1 MSLAQL
7 IPLTGVVIVMT
18 PQDVAQSIANKAIDM
33 FRQLE
38 ASGSMP
44 IPILGVV
51 ENMSGFICPKCGEE
65 SDLFRKGGG
74 VRAAQRLDVPFLG
87 AIPIDPTIC
96 ISGDAGRPSML
107 TAPFSRQA
115 DAFRHIAGQV
125 AARVSTLAMA

>member
-7 IPLTGVVIVMT
+7 IPLTGVVVVMT
-18 PQDVAQSIANKAIDM
+18 PQDVAQSIANKAVDM

-51 ENMSGFICPKCGEE
+51 ENMSGFVCPKCGEE

-74 VRAAQRLDVPFLG
+74 ERAAHRLNVPFLG

-96 ISGDAGRPSML
+96 VSGDAGRPAL
-107 TAPFSRQA
+107 LAAPESLQA
-115 DAFRHIAGQV
+115 GAFRHIAGQV
-125 AARVSTLAMA
+125 AARVSTVTMS